1 MTKETE
7 YRARML
13 LTELGMENGGSMA
26 LIAAMTGG
34 YITYG
39 DAGDD
44 LFRLKKKNEF
54 EYEITLNSSLKGDQ
68 EETEKQTAMA
78 ISVLF
83 ICYDF
88 HYIARTAERIM
99 AVHSSF
105 ARNSL
110 QWHREK
116 AGCYLDLNAVGGVGC
131 KKFMRPLR
139 DFANT
144 LLLSGVQTENS

>member
-13 LTELGMENGGSMA
+13 RTELGMENGGSVA

-34 YITYG
+34 YITYE
-39 DAGDD
+39 DIGDD

-54 EYEITLNSSLKGDQ
+54 EYEIILNICLKGDRK
-68 EETEKQTAMA
+68 EAEKQTAMA
-78 ISVLF
+78 MGVLF

-88 HYIARTAERIM
+88 HCITQTAERMM
-99 AVHSSF
+99 AVHSSL
-105 ARNSL
+105 AKNSRK
-110 QWHREK
+110 WHREK
-116 AGCYLDLNAVGGVGC
+116 ADCYLDLSAAGYEESL
-131 KKFMRPLR
+131 PLVR
-139 DFANT
+139 DFANA

>member
-39 DAGDD
+39 DTGNDP
-44 LFRLKKKNEF
+44 FRLRKKNEF
-54 EYEITLNSSLKGDQ
+54 EYEITLNSCLKGNQ
-68 EETEKQTAMA
+68 EETENQTAMA

-88 HYIARTAERIM
+88 HYIAKTAERMM
-99 AVHSSF
+99 AVHSSL
-105 ARNSL
+105 AKNSRK
-110 QWHREK
+110 WHREK
-116 AGCYLDLNAVGGVGC
+116 AGVFLDLNAGYDEA
-131 KKFMRPLR
+131 R
-139 DFANT
+139 DFANA
-144 LLLSGVQTENS
+144 LLNDGK

>member
-1 MTKETE
+1 MTKETK

-39 DAGDD
+39 DIGNDP
-44 LFRLKKKNEF
+44 FRLKKKNEF
-54 EYEITLNSSLKGDQ
+54 EYEIVLNNSRKGDQ
-68 EETEKQTAMA
+68 EEAEKQTAMA

-88 HYIARTAERIM
+88 HYIAKTAERMMI
-99 AVHSSF
+99 VHSSL
-105 ARNSL
+105 AKNSRK
-110 QWHREK
+110 WHREK
-116 AGCYLDLNAVGGVGC
+116 AGVFIDLNSAGYEESLPLVRGFADALQLDE
-131 KKFMRPLR
+131 KKE
-139 DFANT
+139 
-144 LLLSGVQTENS
+144 S